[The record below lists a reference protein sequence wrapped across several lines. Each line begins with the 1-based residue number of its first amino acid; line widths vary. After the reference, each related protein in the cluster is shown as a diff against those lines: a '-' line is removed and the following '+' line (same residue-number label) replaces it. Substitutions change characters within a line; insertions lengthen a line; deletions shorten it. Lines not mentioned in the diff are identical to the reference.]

1 MQESRELLVE
11 MMGFHAR
18 RHHLIP
24 VEIPHPAC
32 LFPSA
37 IHQECTEEVY
47 QFCVARNLPDAWAYL
62 ACEWYCVERWT
73 LWARSAVSGVI
84 PCADT
89 TMMVESHWSLLKRH
103 HLINSPR
110 ARLDRVI
117 YILLQETIPHLLHK
131 WRQALI
137 LRRYILPLEQDFLKD
152 WNAFADLN
160 NIEIGH
166 NRYVDTESW
175 ICSCPAYFK
184 NRFLICKHLYKV
196 MIPLS
201 HSSC

>member
-1 MQESRELLVE
+1 MKIQFPFVDVNFLPSTSDRTGILARQESRELLVE

-73 LWARSAVSGVI
+73 LWARSAISGVI

-110 ARLDRVI
+110 ARFCEKPSPI
-117 YILLQETIPHLLHK
+117 YFINGAKLWFSADTFSLWNKIS
-131 WRQALI
+131 
-137 LRRYILPLEQDFLKD
+137 LK
-152 WNAFADLN
+152 
-160 NIEIGH
+160 IG
-166 NRYVDTESW
+166 
-175 ICSCPAYFK
+175 
-184 NRFLICKHLYKV
+184 
-196 MIPLS
+196 IPLQI
-201 HSSC
+201 